1 MNETQTSLA
10 LRKAAILIST
20 LDSASAEALLDKMP
34 DETAEVVRL
43 MVVELDDVPA
53 AEQEA
58 VIMEFMSANGTE
70 IENPFAGVELDPS
83 LASKLRSPDGYA
95 DSSPEPAASSP
106 PPFEFLRHAT
116 AGVLARH
123 LERQH
128 PQVIAV
134 VTAHLPPRQ
143 AAEVIKKF
151 PPKLQTD
158 VLRRVAE
165 LDLADQ
171 EALRDIER
179 ELEMLLSDD
188 LRATRNRNSGLATVS
203 TILNAAGAYRKEMLH
218 NLAEHER
225 ELATELTGVQPRDP
239 SPRCKS
245 NTTPIQG
252 RTNSTLGVQKRVEPK
267 PKSIHAEDAGRSQDV
282 EPISESSLFS
292 MEVPRKETVTREIEF
307 EELALL
313 SDDDWAILIR
323 ATEPNV
329 VLLALTGASE
339 QLLRRITQQLSKREA
354 QVLRTRLQQTGPLR
368 LSDIEHAQ
376 RNLATLAS
384 RLAARGEITLPE
396 RRAFA
401 AAA

>member
-1 MNETQTSLA
+1 MNETQTSPA

-20 LDSASAEALLDKMP
+20 LDSESADALLAKMP
-34 DETAEVVRL
+34 NETADVVRL
-43 MVVELDDVPA
+43 MVMELADVPA
-53 AEQEA
+53 TEQEA
-58 VIMEFMSANGTE
+58 VIREFMSAGGAE
-70 IENPFAGVELDPS
+70 IDDSFEGVELDPS
-83 LASKLRSPDGYA
+83 LASKLRSPDRYLH
-95 DSSPEPAASSP
+95 DTTLPSTSPP
-106 PPFEFLRHAT
+106 PPFEFLQQAT

-134 VTAHLPPRQ
+134 VTAHLSPQQ

-151 PPKLQTD
+151 PPKLQTE

-171 EALRDIER
+171 EAVRDIER
-179 ELEMLLSDD
+179 ELESLLSDD
-188 LRATRNRNSGLATVS
+188 LRAARNRNSGLATVS

-225 ELATELTGVQPRDP
+225 DLATELTGVPPREP
-239 SPRCKS
+239 SLRRKS
-245 NTTPIQG
+245 PSVPVNA
-252 RTNSTLGVQKRVEPK
+252 RTNSTPAVKKRNEPK
-267 PKSIHAEDAGRSQDV
+267 PEIIQAETADRPQHFEHAA
-282 EPISESSLFS
+282 ESASFS
-292 MEVPRKETVTREIEF
+292 NALPHPEEGSREIDF

-313 SDDDWAILIR
+313 SDDDWATLIR
-323 ATEPNV
+323 AMEPNV

-354 QVLRTRLQQTGPLR
+354 QVLRSRLQQTGPLR

-376 RNLATLAS
+376 RNVATLAS
-384 RLAARGEITLPE
+384 RLAARGEIRLPE